1 MATPRPDLEIEPVK
15 LPDYIGPRIF
25 PWLGKQ
31 QAAGNL
37 YYRDYVTDVSA
48 QASRDTAAVAAINV
62 NTVAAT
68 STAFAVAELRARE
81 RMSYDQIIGYKDKA
95 AAELAMARAVKR
107 SWYNAAELAVS
118 AAVLVPGE
126 GVTPVDATIS
136 CATVIETQATLLRDK
151 GGAGKVALVVSNHNY
166 VLLKRDP
173 SVKERMRN
181 TGVILGAGGDPRA
194 ITQAQM
200 AIVFGVDEVLVGP
213 DSAWYT
219 GVTAGSRGN
228 AALVVLPSDSMDP
241 TEEVQLGR
249 HIYFEWGQD
258 AKHFQIESFHDDA
271 TDTENVDAK
280 GQTDLVVLNAEL
292 QTILTLPDFST
303 YAAIGAEGTILALD
317 AAGAEI
323 WIDPL
328 DYAKPATSSTA
339 NKQLKVGAT
348 GALTWVD
355 ATGQSA
361 YAPADQVLTVS
372 EGAIVF
378 ADQDNLTWKDSV
390 GTVGQVQILGADG
403 VTLTWEDPA
412 DWDDPTT
419 GAGAGKVLKKP
430 ATGTQLVW
438 AAGPGAYQYAP
449 SAYALVS
456 DGTVATF
463 TAIST
468 LTWKA

>member
-1 MATPRPDLEIEPVK
+1 MAIRRPDLDIEPVK

-31 QAAGNL
+31 QNAGNL
-37 YYRDYVTDVSA
+37 YYRDYAADISA
-48 QASRDTAAVAAINV
+48 QAARDTAAAATINAT
-62 NTVAAT
+62 TVAAAH
-68 STAFAVAELRARE
+68 TAFAVSELRARE
-81 RMSYDQIIGYKDKA
+81 RMSYDQVIGYKDKA
-95 AAELAMARAVKR
+95 TAELAMARAVKR
-107 SWYNAAELAVS
+107 AWYNAAELADS
-118 AAVLVPGE
+118 AAVLVPGA
-126 GVTPVDATIS
+126 GVTPVDASIS

-151 GGAGKVALVVSNHNY
+151 GQGKVALVVSNHNY

-219 GVTAGSRGN
+219 GVAATSRGN
-228 AALVVLPSDSMDP
+228 AALVMLPEGTMDP
-241 TEEVQLGR
+241 TEEVQFGR
-249 HIYFEWGQD
+249 HIFFEWDQD
-258 AKHFQIESFHDDA
+258 AKHFVVESFHEDGS
-271 TDTENVDAK
+271 DTENVDAK
-280 GQTDLVVLNAEL
+280 GQTDLIVLNPEL
-292 QTILTLPDFST
+292 LTILALPDFT
-303 YAAIGAEGTILALD
+303 AYAAIGDDGQVLALD
-317 AAGAEI
+317 ADGAEI

-328 DYAKPATSSTA
+328 DYAKPATSTTA

-355 ATGQSA
+355 AAGQSA

-372 EGAIVF
+372 DGAIVF
-378 ADQDNLTWKDSV
+378 ADKDTLTWKDSV
-390 GTVGQVQILGADG
+390 GTVGQVQILDNDG
-403 VTLTWEDPA
+403 VTLSWEDPA

-419 GAGAGKVLKKP
+419 GAAAGKILKKP
-430 ATGTQLVW
+430 ATGTQLTW
-438 AAGPGAYQYAP
+438 ATGPGAYQYAP